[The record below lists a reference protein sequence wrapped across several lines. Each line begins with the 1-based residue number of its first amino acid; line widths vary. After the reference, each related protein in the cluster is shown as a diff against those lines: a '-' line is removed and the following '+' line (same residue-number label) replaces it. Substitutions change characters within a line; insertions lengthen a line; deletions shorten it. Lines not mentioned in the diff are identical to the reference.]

1 MSSEDAEEVRRT
13 VEVLDL
19 DEVQHGIAAA
29 ESVEVMRL
37 AFGESDSVEC
47 VSNKQRDVGWCAGY
61 RFTSHSH
68 LI

>member
-1 MSSEDAEEVRRT
+1 MCAPETVQTFICQRRATAGLKLKAHVGEFGGAEEVRRT

-37 AFGESDSVEC
+37 A
-47 VSNKQRDVGWCAGY
+47 
-61 RFTSHSH
+61 
-68 LI
+68 L